1 MFYAVTQAATQKQLR
16 QFGCMV
22 GTALILVGGWQLYGQ
37 IHSIARIGL
46 WSVGGFLVL
55 SGLLMPK
62 TLVPVY
68 KIWMGLAT
76 VLGWINT
83 RILLGLIFYLIFTP
97 IGLVMRLSGRDSLT
111 QRIDRAANSYWV
123 DKSSILLE
131 KHSQRA
137 NKISILAEFWYF
149 LKARKKFWLMSIFVI
164 LVLLGILLIFAQ
176 TSPLAPFI
184 YTLF

>member
-1 MFYAVTQAATQKQLR
+1 
-16 QFGCMV
+16 MV
-22 GTALILVGGWQLYGQ
+22 STVLILVGGWQLYRQ

-68 KIWMGLAT
+68 KVWMGLAT

-83 RILLGLIFYLIFTP
+83 RIVQGLIFYLTFTP
-97 IGLVMRLSGRDSLT
+97 ISLVMCLSGRYPLT
-111 QRIDRAANSYWV
+111 QRIDRSTNSYWV

-137 NKISILAEFWYF
+137 NKISILAEFWCF

-176 TSPLAPFI
+176 TPPLSPFI

>member
-1 MFYAVTQAATQKQLR
+1 
-16 QFGCMV
+16 MV